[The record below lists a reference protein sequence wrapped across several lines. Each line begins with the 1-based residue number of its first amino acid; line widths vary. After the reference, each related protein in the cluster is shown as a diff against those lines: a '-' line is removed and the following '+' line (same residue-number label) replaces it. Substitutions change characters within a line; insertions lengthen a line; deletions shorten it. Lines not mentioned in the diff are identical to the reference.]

1 MRQPRLDRAVL
12 GIVAGNALTIA
23 IALWQRWPVTLL
35 LWPFWIQSVVIGRY
49 AYKRMLALR
58 RFSTEGMKLDGKP
71 VEPTEASKRSVAQ
84 GFAMLYGFFHFGY
97 AVFLL
102 VLSFIPQY
110 GRPPT
115 GLDCLL
121 IAACGLAFWLAHR
134 ESHRRNLAADSETE
148 RDLGLVML
156 LPFARVLPMHLTI
169 CLGLAFGGVGAVL
182 VFGVLKTLADVVM
195 HVVEHWWLQGGRDA
209 AAR

>member
-12 GIVAGNALTIA
+12 GIVAGNVLTLA

-35 LWPFWIQSVVIGRY
+35 LWPFFIQSLVIGRY
-49 AYKRMLALR
+49 AYLRMLALR
-58 RFSTEGMKLDGKP
+58 RFATDGMKLNDVP
-71 VEPTEASKRSVAQ
+71 VEATEAGKRASAQ
-84 GFAMLYGFFHFGY
+84 AFALLYGFFHVGY
-97 AVFLL
+97 FVFLL
-102 VLSFIPQY
+102 VLSFMPQY

-115 GLDCLL
+115 ALDGVL
-121 IAACGLAFWLAHR
+121 IAGCGYAFWLAHR
-134 ESHRRNLAADSETE
+134 DSHRRNLAADLEGE
-148 RDLGLVML
+148 RHLGKVML
-156 LPFARVLPMHLTI
+156 LPFARVLPMQFTI